1 MYGDT
6 FYSTI
11 AYQICY
17 KNPKILLIS
26 KKRNII
32 KEKNFLKILK
42 INEYN
47 WIEILDFFSKS
58 VGSLK
63 QKRQK
68 GIHVLVVVLN
78 DSFSR

>member
-1 MYGDT
+1 M
-6 FYSTI
+6 
-11 AYQICY
+11 
-17 KNPKILLIS
+17 
-26 KKRNII
+26 
-32 KEKNFLKILK
+32 
-42 INEYN
+42 
-47 WIEILDFFSKS
+47 EILDFFSKS